1 MLWFCVS
8 NSEVGL
14 HYEATSQ
21 IDDVKP
27 EQWRLDSHFLEAWG
41 IGDVISI
48 MGGWG
53 WEDGVWN
60 RMDRGGCWVT
70 HIGYWIFS
78 VRYYCDP
85 INIHGFKKKFY
96 E

>member
-48 MGGWG
+48 MGGWD
-53 WEDGVWN
+53 WEDEVWN
-60 RMDRGGCWVT
+60 RMEGEVAEL
-70 HIGYWIFS
+70 HILDTEYFLWDII
-78 VRYYCDP
+78 V
-85 INIHGFKKKFY
+85 IQ
-96 E
+96 